1 MNLLKNS
8 RFYLTL
14 LLIAAL
20 VLAYANYRSAQQ
32 NSQAAHSV
40 QQKIDSDFLANTEL
54 IRESIDTWKASPDS
68 KDLQVLQRSVSKAA
82 ALVSYTSYA
91 EHQPYLLSV
100 FGQMDNWVVNLQFRP
115 VSWSAEDR
123 KAWIELLDKLSENP
137 TDFDTLNA
145 LVLRLAEARAS

>member
-32 NSQAAHSV
+32 NSHVVHWV
-40 QQKIDSDFLANTEL
+40 QQRIDLDFLANTEQ
-54 IRESIDTWKASPDS
+54 IGESIDTWKESPDS

-91 EHQPYLLSV
+91 EQQPYLLSV
-100 FGQMDNWVVNLQFRP
+100 FGQMDNWVVNLQFHP
-115 VSWSAEDR
+115 VPWSAEDR
-123 KAWIELLDKLSENP
+123 KAWIELLDKLSKNP
-137 TDFDTLNA
+137 TDSDTMTA
-145 LVLRLAEARAS
+145 LLLRMY

>member
-8 RFYLTL
+8 HFYLVL
-14 LLIAAL
+14 LLIVAL
-20 VLAYANYRSAQQ
+20 VLAYTNYRSAQQ

-40 QQKIDSDFLANTEL
+40 QQKIDSDFLANTEQ

-68 KDLQVLQRSVSKAA
+68 RDLQLLQRSVSKAT

-91 EHQPYLLSV
+91 EQQPYLLSV
-100 FGQMDNWVVNLQFRP
+100 FGQLDNWVVNLTFRP

-123 KAWIELLDKLSENP
+123 KDWSDLLDKLLQNP
-137 TDFDTLNA
+137 TDMDTLNA

>member
-32 NSQAAHSV
+32 NSHVVHWV
-40 QQKIDSDFLANTEL
+40 QQRIDLDFLANTEQ
-54 IRESIDTWKASPDS
+54 IGESIDTWKESPDS

-91 EHQPYLLSV
+91 EQQPYLLSV
-100 FGQMDNWVVNLQFRP
+100 FGQMDNWVVNLQFHP
-115 VSWSAEDR
+115 VPWSAEDR
-123 KAWIELLDKLSENP
+123 KAWIELWDKLSKNP
-137 TDFDTLNA
+137 TDSDTMTA
-145 LVLRLAEARAS
+145 LLLRMY